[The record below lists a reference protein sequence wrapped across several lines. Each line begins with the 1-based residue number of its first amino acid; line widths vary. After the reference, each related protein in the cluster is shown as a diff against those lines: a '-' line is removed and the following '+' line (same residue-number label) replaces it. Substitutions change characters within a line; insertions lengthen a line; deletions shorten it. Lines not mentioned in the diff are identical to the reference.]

1 MVIDAVVDFV
11 GIFTGGQ
18 DAFIPENRLMLR
30 NIALGGAN
38 QVYAVLNADFLN
50 AGKNTQNL
58 ESQRMSH
65 RLEGS

>member
-18 DAFIPENRLMLR
+18 DAFIPKNRQMLR

-38 QVYAVLNADFLN
+38 QVHEVLNADFLN
-50 AGKNTQNL
+50 AGENAQHL
-58 ESQRMSH
+58 ESQRMAH
-65 RLEGS
+65 RLERS